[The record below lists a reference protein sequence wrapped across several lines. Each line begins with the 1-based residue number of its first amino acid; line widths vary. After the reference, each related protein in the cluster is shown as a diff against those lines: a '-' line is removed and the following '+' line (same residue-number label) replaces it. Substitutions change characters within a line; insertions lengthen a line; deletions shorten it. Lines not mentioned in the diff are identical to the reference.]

1 MAAKKKG
8 GRTRGKKPSGRARV
22 ERAARLRA
30 GALKASLTVAT
41 AARDPRLAR
50 RCWQLQRLAQRS
62 FRGWATSHRTRWW
75 EYPWVIDRVE
85 RHLAGLTPTAA
96 DFGAGRSP
104 IPIALAQLGLETT
117 VVDPD
122 SQKQMNKRV
131 GGEWTWTN
139 YKRWGVKSVAT
150 GVEDAEVFPPSS
162 LGVAVSVSVIEH
174 LPGDVRRAGL
184 RNIAN
189 FLEPGGIAVFT
200 VDLVPGTSRLWNRIL
215 GHEVESLDTHGDLD
229 ALVDECR
236 EVGLQLVESTRAPLS
251 DGRVDVHGLVFR
263 RK

>member
-1 MAAKKKG
+1 V
-8 GRTRGKKPSGRARV
+8 RVRGN
-22 ERAARLRA
+22 
-30 GALKASLTVAT
+30 ALKASVTVA
-41 AARDPRLAR
+41 AASRDPRIAA
-50 RCWQLQRLAQRS
+50 RCWRLQRLAQRS

-75 EYPWVIDRVE
+75 EYPWVVEQVE
-85 RHLAGLTPTAA
+85 RHRAGRTGTAA

-104 IPIALAQLGLETT
+104 IPIALAELGLSTT

-150 GVEDAEVFPPSS
+150 GVEDAGVFAPSS
-162 LGVAVSVSVIEH
+162 LGFAVSVSVIEH
-174 LPGDVRRAGL
+174 LPAEVRRTGL

-189 FLEPGGIAVFT
+189 FLEPGGIAIFT
-200 VDLVPGTSRLWNRIL
+200 VDLVPGSSRLWNRIL
-215 GHEVESLDTHGDLD
+215 GEEVESLDVHGDLD
-229 ALVDECR
+229 VLIDECR

-251 DGRVDVHGLVFR
+251 DDRVDVHGLVFR